1 MARKNTKKDE
11 INDGVELP
19 GWPGYR
25 TRANRSGL
33 DPLDTR
39 SEAAHMQGTF
49 LRRIFTL
56 QARTRNPYYLVLMFI
71 FGVLPFTVVLILMM
85 SGSPNLDASAIV
97 PIIYLLLL
105 IFVTGAV
112 TINFVLSILEILKII
127 PPPKRPEKS
136 RSKTIK
142 KKQQKRRKDFR

>member
-1 MARKNTKKDE
+1 
-11 INDGVELP
+11 
-19 GWPGYR
+19 
-25 TRANRSGL
+25 
-33 DPLDTR
+33 
-39 SEAAHMQGTF
+39 
-49 LRRIFTL
+49 
-56 QARTRNPYYLVLMFI
+56 MFI